1 MEPKQV
7 GKTESTARDYKI
19 KKRKAR
25 KIYKG
30 QFNKFKITWKDK
42 EKRKEA
48 AGKRGRKRDDYY

>member
-1 MEPKQV
+1 M